1 MTLVVASALM
11 ESAQCEGRDWLDGP
25 GRQPS
30 LKRHTLA
37 FSRPPVSPSRLLLV
51 YVGSFPVSRLC
62 ILLLSIQFID
72 AAGSLD
78 QAARGGDVP
87 SPPFLPHPFCL
98 GLQMCALSL
107 SWLGTSLLSSS
118 VRLLWCLPHSCFWW
132 SCLAWRMAGLVW
144 LPLAGLFAFFL
155 PLPLP
160 L

>member
-1 MTLVVASALM
+1 MKGGTGLTGQAANHHSK
-11 ESAQCEGRDWLDGP
+11 GTPWLSHAHP
-25 GRQPS
+25 Y
-30 LKRHTLA
+30 
-37 FSRPPVSPSRLLLV
+37 PPLLLV
-51 YVGSFPVSRLC
+51 YVGSFPVSRPC
-62 ILLLSIQFID
+62 ILLLSIQLN
-72 AAGSLD
+72 AASSLD

-87 SPPFLPHPFCL
+87 SPPFLPPPFCL